1 MRENQGTQDRD
12 QQEPGRKRLV
22 WCQASKYPN
31 TIKDL
36 FEQTVDVAEEVLRLR
51 EKDISRMADDL
62 KRGRC

>member
-1 MRENQGTQDRD
+1 
-12 QQEPGRKRLV
+12 V